1 MPGTFCVV
9 GATRGTGLQIAQ
21 QLLQRGRPVRAVA
34 RDPDKARR
42 LLGEGVQVFAADV
55 TAPGSLRGAF
65 DADCQAIFYAADP
78 TGGIAGRSF
87 FGSARMIREVSYQG
101 LVNVVEAA
109 RAGGFNGRIVL
120 LSGMGA
126 DRPSLA
132 GGVLNAIK
140 GNLQKNQVDRER
152 YLKACGLDF
161 TVCRG
166 AILTDVPGGRQRI
179 RVTAPVHALD
189 FRVQLARADFARV
202 LIVASELAAASR
214 QVFDVFGEP
223 GGPSDDREIA
233 LQLEAAP
240 I

>member
-1 MPGTFCVV
+1 MNMRSTYCVV

-42 LLGEGVQVFAADV
+42 LLGQGAQVFAADV
-55 TAPGSLRGAF
+55 TARGSLRAAF

-109 RAGGFNGRIVL
+109 RAGGFSGRIVL

-140 GNLQKNQVDRER
+140 GNLQKNQPDRR
-152 YLKACGLDF
+152 SGWPAAYPRDGAGACPGF
-161 TVCRG
+161 PG
-166 AILTDVPGGRQRI
+166 AACAGRFRSGADRRVGTGRSLRQDLRRVRRAGRAQR
-179 RVTAPVHALD
+179 R
-189 FRVQLARADFARV
+189 RRNSQ
-202 LIVASELAAASR
+202 
-214 QVFDVFGEP
+214 
-223 GGPSDDREIA
+223 
-233 LQLEAAP
+233 AAP
-240 I
+240 GRCRWKTALTTASLCTAS